1 MTGRNA
7 REFGLGRIAG
17 QRKAETPEN
26 SAWAEFFGRRKAEMP
41 GRKARE
47 FGLGRKAGGKR
58 PKSHGVSALGIRLG
72 PKSQDRAEY
81 PGPNVHL
88 AELTGYRPTQLS

>member
-1 MTGRNA
+1 MTGQNA
-7 REFGLGRIAG
+7 REFGLGGIAG

-26 SAWAEFFGRRKAEMP
+26 SACAEFFGRRKAEMP

-58 PKSHGVSALGIRLG
+58 PKSHGVSALGIRLV
-72 PKSQDRAEY
+72 PKS
-81 PGPNVHL
+81 
-88 AELTGYRPTQLS
+88 

>member
-7 REFGLGRIAG
+7 RKFGLGRIAG

-47 FGLGRKAGGKR
+47 FGLGPRSRREKAEKPWRFGLGN
-58 PKSHGVSALGIRLG
+58 SAW
-72 PKSQDRAEY
+72 AEI
-81 PGPNVHL
+81 PRSGRISW
-88 AELTGYRPTQLS
+88 AELPSI